1 MVNFAGPF
9 VQGVLDPIASYI
21 DHPLGHYKTQLD
33 IIRGPLGH
41 YKTHLGHSKE
51 SLKRQLLNMTTPW
64 VILRPSWSF

>member
-1 MVNFAGPF
+1 MVNFAGYC

-41 YKTHLGHSKE
+41 YKTPPPL
-51 SLKRQLLNMTTPW
+51 
-64 VILRPSWSF
+64 VIIRIV